1 MPTMKEYLEGVI
13 ARCDATLDEINQKN
27 DVSESVEEMRSL
39 RARYDSVMTEKVEA
53 QRQLDALAMEE
64 TEERGG
70 FHPAGTYGSLQPVK
84 RTGEVEDVRSSMEYR
99 TAFMNFVQKGTMS
112 DILMRAD
119 AQGVTEDLGILLPN
133 TIVQRIMLD
142 VEKVYGQI
150 YSKVRKTNV
159 KGGVQYP
166 IGEFTDLKVYWNGID
181 GTDKENGVS
190 EYQKTGKV
198 KGFISFNYHIGEVR
212 IAQSLLMSIL
222 TVQAFEDEVVKT
234 FLSTFV
240 RTMDE
245 VILNGDGINQPEGI
259 FTEMNKADS
268 RIPAS
273 NIIEMSEA
281 DMADWKQWQK
291 KFFAKI
297 PLSMRKLRPEF
308 LMTHETFESNI
319 MTLVDANNRPLARE
333 TFNAVT
339 GDEKATFKARE
350 VTFVEE
356 GAIKSFDS
364 AVAGDVIAIYWV
376 PEQAYLVNF
385 NQQFSYV
392 EWLDHETNQK
402 KKKGLFVADG
412 KVLDPKYIWIVK
424 KK

>member
-1 MPTMKEYLEGVI
+1 MKEYLEGVI
-13 ARCDATLDEINQKN
+13 ARCDATLAELREKN
-27 DVSESVEEMRSL
+27 EKAQSVEELRSITE
-39 RARYDSVMTEKVEA
+39 RIESVMTERGAA
-53 QRQLDALAMEE
+53 QEALAGQMNIEP
-64 TEERGG
+64 EERGG
-70 FHPAGTYGSLQPVK
+70 FNPVATYGDLQSVK
-84 RTGEVEDVRSSMEYR
+84 RTEGAEDVRSSMEYR

-190 EYQKTGKV
+190 EYQSTGKV
-198 KGFISFNYHIGEVR
+198 NGFISFNYHIGEVR

-245 VILNGDGINQPEGI
+245 VILNGDGVNQPEGI
-259 FTEMNKADS
+259 ITEMNKGES
-268 RIPAS
+268 RIPKS
-273 NIIEMSEA
+273 NIIELTEA

-291 KFFAKI
+291 KLFAKI

-308 LMTHETFESNI
+308 IMTAETFESNI
-319 MTLVDANNRPLARE
+319 MTLVDENNRPLARE
-333 TFNAVT
+333 TYNATT

-364 AVAGDVIAIYWV
+364 AASGDVIALYWV
-376 PEQAYLVNF
+376 PDQAYLINF

-392 EWLDHETNQK
+392 EWVDHETNKK

>member
-13 ARCDATLDEINQKN
+13 ARCDATLAELREKN
-27 DVSESVEEMRSL
+27 EKAQSVEELRSITE
-39 RARYDSVMTEKVEA
+39 RIESVMTERGAA
-53 QRQLDALAMEE
+53 QEALAGQMNIEP
-64 TEERGG
+64 EERGG
-70 FHPAGTYGSLQPVK
+70 FNPVATYGDLQSVK
-84 RTGEVEDVRSSMEYR
+84 RTEGAEDVRSSMEYR

-190 EYQKTGKV
+190 EYQSTGKV
-198 KGFISFNYHIGEVR
+198 NGFISFNYHIGEVR

-245 VILNGDGINQPEGI
+245 VILNGDGVNQPEGI
-259 FTEMNKADS
+259 ITEMNKAES
-268 RIPAS
+268 RIPKS
-273 NIIEMSEA
+273 NIIELTEA

-291 KFFAKI
+291 KLFAKI

-308 LMTHETFESNI
+308 IMTAETFESNI
-319 MTLVDANNRPLARE
+319 MTLVDENNRPLARE
-333 TFNAVT
+333 TYNATT

-364 AVAGDVIAIYWV
+364 AASGDVIALYWV
-376 PEQAYLVNF
+376 PDQAYLINF

-392 EWLDHETNQK
+392 EWVDHETNKK

>member
-13 ARCDATLDEINQKN
+13 ARCDATLAELREKN
-27 DVSESVEEMRSL
+27 EKAQSVEELRSITE
-39 RARYDSVMTEKVEA
+39 RIESVMTERGAA
-53 QRQLDALAMEE
+53 QEALAGQMNIEP
-64 TEERGG
+64 EERGG
-70 FHPAGTYGSLQPVK
+70 FNPVATYGDLQSVK
-84 RTGEVEDVRSSMEYR
+84 RTEGAEDVRSSMEYR

-119 AQGVTEDLGILLPN
+119 GQGVTEDLGILLPN

-190 EYQKTGKV
+190 EYQSTGKV
-198 KGFISFNYHIGEVR
+198 NGFISFNYHIGEVR

-245 VILNGDGINQPEGI
+245 VILNGDGVNQPEGI
-259 FTEMNKADS
+259 ITEMNKGES
-268 RIPAS
+268 RIPKS
-273 NIIEMSEA
+273 NIIELTEA

-291 KFFAKI
+291 KLFAKI

-308 LMTHETFESNI
+308 IMTAETFESNI
-319 MTLVDANNRPLARE
+319 MTLVDENNRPLARE
-333 TFNAVT
+333 TYNATT

-364 AVAGDVIAIYWV
+364 AASGDVIALYWV
-376 PEQAYLVNF
+376 PDQAYLINF

-392 EWLDHETNQK
+392 EWVDHETNKK

>member
-13 ARCDATLDEINQKN
+13 ARCDATLAELREKN
-27 DVSESVEEMRSL
+27 EKAQSVEELRSITE
-39 RARYDSVMTEKVEA
+39 RIESVMTERGAA
-53 QRQLDALAMEE
+53 QEALAGQMNIEP
-64 TEERGG
+64 EERGG
-70 FHPAGTYGSLQPVK
+70 FNPVATYGDLQSVK
-84 RTGEVEDVRSSMEYR
+84 RTEGAEDVRSSMEYR

-119 AQGVTEDLGILLPN
+119 GQGVTEDLGILLPN

-190 EYQKTGKV
+190 EYQSTGKV
-198 KGFISFNYHIGEVR
+198 NGFISFNYHIGEVR

-245 VILNGDGINQPEGI
+245 VILNGDGVNQPEGI
-259 FTEMNKADS
+259 ITEMNKGES
-268 RIPAS
+268 RIPKS
-273 NIIEMSEA
+273 NIIELTEA

-291 KFFAKI
+291 KLFAKI

-308 LMTHETFESNI
+308 IMTAETFESNI
-319 MTLVDANNRPLARE
+319 MTLVDENNHPLARE
-333 TFNAVT
+333 TYNATT

-364 AVAGDVIAIYWV
+364 AASGDVIALYWV
-376 PEQAYLVNF
+376 PDQAYLINF

-392 EWLDHETNQK
+392 EWVDHETNKK